1 MARNRI
7 CRAMAQPST
16 AQWTRVANM
25 QVKRRRASGIE
36 RDNPSGVERRSTS
49 GVVQKRAEKL
59 NYALAVLLSFL
70 CPGTPLAPRSY
81 ATLLRPSSPSSNSS
95 SSRTG
100 NRQIFCYLRINIFIE
115 FASVESEREGG
126 WAAPTGVWFHP
137 FSARTPFGHLFFG
150 PVKNC
155 VNMLVISTCLSLCAV
170 VHLAL
175 DKQ

>member
-1 MARNRI
+1 M
-7 CRAMAQPST
+7 
-16 AQWTRVANM
+16 
-25 QVKRRRASGIE
+25 
-36 RDNPSGVERRSTS
+36 
-49 GVVQKRAEKL
+49 QKRAEKL
-59 NYALAVLLSFL
+59 NYALAVLLSA
-70 CPGTPLAPRSY
+70 PGTPLAPLSP
-81 ATLLRPSSPSSNSS
+81 AALHPCSPGPPLLALLSSPSSNSS

-126 WAAPTGVWFHP
+126 GLHP
-137 FSARTPFGHLFFG
+137 RVFGFTRSQRGTAWTPFGHLFFG

-175 DKQ
+175 DKQTDCPTLTPSTTFLPPDSNPAQCALVALLSACAPRVLR

>member
-59 NYALAVLLSFL
+59 NYALAVLLSLL
-70 CPGTPLAPRSY
+70 CPGTPLAPCS
-81 ATLLRPSSPSSNSS
+81 AAPSLSLIKQLELK
-95 SSRTG
+95 
-100 NRQIFCYLRINIFIE
+100 NRQSTNILL
-115 FASVESEREGG
+115 FAHKHIYRVCQCRE
-126 WAAPTGVWFHP
+126 
-137 FSARTPFGHLFFG
+137 
-150 PVKNC
+150 
-155 VNMLVISTCLSLCAV
+155 
-170 VHLAL
+170 
-175 DKQ
+175 